1 MKFPGS
7 YYIINYM
14 ENKKK
19 VEVGDIVNV
28 KGEEWGMYV
37 ISVEGED
44 ISCVELD
51 LILDC
56 KIEDIEFA

>member
-28 KGEEWGMYV
+28 KGEDWGMYV
-37 ISVEGED
+37 IEVEGD
-44 ISCVELD
+44 KISYVELD
-51 LILDC
+51 LIGYC
-56 KIEDIEFA
+56 GIEDIEE

>member
-1 MKFPGS
+1 
-7 YYIINYM
+7 
-14 ENKKK
+14 
-19 VEVGDIVNV
+19 
-28 KGEEWGMYV
+28 MYV

-56 KIEDIEFA
+56 KIEDIEE

>member
-1 MKFPGS
+1 M
-7 YYIINYM
+7 
-14 ENKKK
+14 NKKI
-19 VEVGDIVNV
+19 EVGDIVSV
-28 KGEEWGMYV
+28 KGQEWGMYV

-56 KIEDIEFA
+56 KIEDIELA